1 MIEKI
6 KECSIEN
13 AISQSNK
20 VIGFT
25 SRQRNIQPPRVCFD
39 KMIVDIINL
48 IVASSKFEVSFVF
61 GGEKSGLSNNDI
73 KKCTNVC
80 SLDVDCSYPSLNLSH
95 AIQVVS
101 YMFRRQLKIKYDYL
115 NKQNYFLPE
124 SNLLETQ
131 NKTKLTNQKRVINI
145 EKKILSLSDK
155 VNFRTPTK
163 QGEIAA
169 RIHKILV
176 SNEISDK
183 DAKLLESFFAL
194 IEKKLNL

>member
-1 MIEKI
+1 
-6 KECSIEN
+6 
-13 AISQSNK
+13 
-20 VIGFT
+20 
-25 SRQRNIQPPRVCFD
+25 
-39 KMIVDIINL
+39 
-48 IVASSKFEVSFVF
+48 
-61 GGEKSGLSNNDI
+61 
-73 KKCTNVC
+73 
-80 SLDVDCSYPSLNLSH
+80 
-95 AIQVVS
+95 VVS